1 MSHMKDGMS
10 LAEEQIS
17 HLIDTLDARITNLN
31 RTETIHPRTRL
42 MATRHL
48 VPLLEL
54 MRVERKKLQAMNKQ
68 WVELP

>member
-1 MSHMKDGMS
+1 MSHIKDGMS
-10 LAEEQIS
+10 VAEETLEQ
-17 HLIDTLDARITNLN
+17 LIDTMDNRITNIN
-31 RTETIHPRTRL
+31 RKETLHPRARL
-42 MATRHL
+42 TATRHL